1 MFIRLVYTQIMNL
14 RANGVHLLR
23 IIIIIIQGMTNEI
36 VDHVPFSFSK
46 ELFDGVSG
54 SHWSVSLVDL
64 LKITDLQ
71 VLV

>member
-1 MFIRLVYTQIMNL
+1 MNL
-14 RANGVHLLR
+14 RANGVHLLW

-54 SHWSVSLVDL
+54 SHWFAFG
-64 LKITDLQ
+64 
-71 VLV
+71 